1 MFLKVVSFMS
11 KYQKKVISFG
21 CRLNNLESEF
31 INKQLNEQ
39 LIENIIVFNTCSV
52 TAEAERK
59 AKQQIRKIKK
69 DNPESNILVTGC
81 AAQINPK
88 KWLDME
94 EVTHV
99 IGNFE
104 KTDETFWKNFK
115 TTMSS
120 KSKPLVSDI
129 MNVKIESSNYS
140 GLSSQNSRFFLQI
153 QNGCDHRCTFC
164 IIPYGRGNSRS
175 VKIDSIFN
183 NIEEAISKNF
193 KEIILTGVDLTSWGK
208 DLNKKHYSL
217 GYLVKKILKTFKRLP
232 RLRVSS
238 IDPAEIDYDF
248 MEALEN
254 DKRLL
259 PYLHLSIQHGDD
271 LILKRM
277 KRRHLYRDVINLVKE
292 ARRRRP
298 EIVFG
303 ADIISG
309 FPTETLSAHK
319 NTLRLL
325 NEADIKFIHTF
336 PFSPREGT
344 PAENMKLLPKE
355 LILERSKEIRKFCN
369 KNKTSYYKSLLNTT
383 QHVLVEKGNKGYT
396 ECFSKVEFNQIIPCG
411 KIINAKIV
419 SLKNGNLLGEL
430 I

>member
-1 MFLKVVSFMS
+1 MS
-11 KYQKKVISFG
+11 EYQKNVISFG

-31 INKQLNEQ
+31 INQQLNEQ
-39 LIENIIVFNTCSV
+39 SIENIIVFNTCSV

-69 DNPESNILVTGC
+69 DNPNSKIFVTGC

-88 KWLDME
+88 KWLDMK
-94 EVTHV
+94 EVTQV

-104 KTDETFWKNFK
+104 KTDQTFWKNFK
-115 TTMSS
+115 KLMDTN
-120 KSKPLVSDI
+120 SKPLVTDI
-129 MNVKIESSNYS
+129 MKVTKENSNYS
-140 GLSSQNSRFFLQI
+140 GLMNQNSRFFLQI

-175 VKIDSIFN
+175 VKINAILN
-183 NIEEAISKNF
+183 NIDEAINNNY
-193 KEIILTGVDLTSWGK
+193 KEVILTGVDLTSWGK
-208 DLNKKHYSL
+208 DFNEKHYSL
-217 GYLVKKILKTFKRLP
+217 GYLVKKILKTFKNLP

-271 LILKRM
+271 IILKRM

-298 EIVFG
+298 EIIFG

-319 NTLRLL
+319 NTLQLL

-344 PAENMKLLPKE
+344 PAAKMKLLSNE
-355 LILERSKEIRKFCN
+355 VISERSSEIRKFCH
-369 KNKTSYYKSLLNTT
+369 KNKISYYKSLLNTT
-383 QHVLVEKGNKGYT
+383 QKVLVEKGNKGYT
-396 ECFSKVEFNQIIPCG
+396 ECFSKVEINEAIPAG
-411 KIINAKIV
+411 NVINTKII
-419 SLKNGNLLGEL
+419 SLNNDHLLGKL